1 MKFDWNVMTEF
12 DENGEHT
19 TWCAKFGEKLI
30 YIEKNYKGKYGVSN
44 TLDPNIPYFVECKTF
59 VSARRWVTRYQ
70 NKLEKLTR

>member
-1 MKFDWNVMTEF
+1 MKFDWNVMPEF

-19 TWCAKFGEKLI
+19 TWCSKFGDQTI

-44 TLDPNIPYFVECKTF
+44 TLDPEVLYFVECKSF

-70 NKLEKLTR
+70 DRLERLMR

>member
-1 MKFDWNVMTEF
+1 MKFDWNVMPEY

-19 TWCAKFGEKLI
+19 TWCAKFGCKMV

-44 TLDPNIPYFVECKTF
+44 TLDPEVPYFVECKTF

-70 NKLEKLTR
+70 DRLEKLTR